1 MPWKSNVAVTLSTP
15 HTPEAVKL
23 KLTVA
28 VLLAPTVGIIW
39 KFGVGPTTWPLGC
52 NVTRTLLTALPVLLV
67 TVKVI
72 VTSSPGSTALLAGE
86 QASVTNAGG
95 PNADNCACATEA
107 KPKPATSRIKA
118 TIMREVAPS
127 SPLVFVVCLF
137 MVLLVCLFMSVCGVA
152 KFIEF
157 FVVSEMMI
165 ADGSEIKPFA
175 SLALIPILP
184 FFILV

>member
-1 MPWKSNVAVTLSTP
+1 M
-15 HTPEAVKL
+15 
-23 KLTVA
+23 
-28 VLLAPTVGIIW
+28 
-39 KFGVGPTTWPLGC
+39 
-52 NVTRTLLTALPVLLV
+52 
-67 TVKVI
+67 
-72 VTSSPGSTALLAGE
+72 AGE
-86 QASVTNAGG
+86 QVSVTNDGG

-157 FVVSEMMI
+157 LVSE
-165 ADGSEIKPFA
+165 SA
-175 SLALIPILP
+175 SLAPIPILI

>member
-1 MPWKSNVAVTLSTP
+1 
-15 HTPEAVKL
+15 
-23 KLTVA
+23 
-28 VLLAPTVGIIW
+28 
-39 KFGVGPTTWPLGC
+39 
-52 NVTRTLLTALPVLLV
+52 
-67 TVKVI
+67 
-72 VTSSPGSTALLAGE
+72 
-86 QASVTNAGG
+86 
-95 PNADNCACATEA
+95 
-107 KPKPATSRIKA
+107 
-118 TIMREVAPS
+118 MREVTPS

-137 MVLLVCLFMSVCGVA
+137 MVLLVCLFMSVGGVA